1 MKIKKFAAYAAITA
15 LTVLIII
22 NPQNAMEAVRNAL
35 ELCMETIIPSLFPF
49 FVCSGLLIYSGFAQT
64 LSDIFSPVMKPLF
77 GINGSGAAAF
87 VLGLISGY
95 PLGAS
100 TTCSLY
106 EGGYITEGEAERLL
120 GFCNNSGP
128 LFILGAIG
136 TSLLGNPKIGWII
149 YLSHIAAAFIV
160 GIIFRFGRREYE
172 VISPQTPILSPK
184 RSIGEIFS
192 IVMSNSTASMINV
205 CGVIIFASTA
215 AKLILGFFPCD
226 RWYTALITGIFEFAS
241 GSSAVA
247 ALSAGEFEKII
258 LSSFIVGF
266 AGISVHLQVMSITS
280 KYRLSLKKYITGKI
294 LHAGISTMLVYI
306 VIRYTNILYKYQPAG
321 AAGMLNMGFFMA
333 AGFVVIASV
342 LIIFIGKTASLHS
355 AVRKIKY

>member
-1 MKIKKFAAYAAITA
+1 MKIKKLAAYAAVIA
-15 LTVLIII
+15 LTALIII
-22 NPQNAMEAVRNAL
+22 NPENAMQAVRDAL
-35 ELCMETIIPSLFPF
+35 ALCMETIIPSLFPF

-64 LSDIFSPVMKPLF
+64 LSNIFSPVMRPVF

-106 EGGYITEGEAERLL
+106 EGGYITEEEAERLL

-128 LFILGAIG
+128 LFILGAVG
-136 TSLLGNPKIGWII
+136 ASMFGNPKIGWII

-160 GIIFRFGRREYE
+160 GIIFRFGRKEYD
-172 VISPQTPILSPK
+172 VISPQTPILNPK

-192 IVMSNSTASMINV
+192 IVMSNSVASMLNV

-241 GSSAVA
+241 GSSAAA
-247 ALSAGEFEKII
+247 ALPAGEFERI
-258 LSSFIVGF
+258 LLSAFIVGF

-280 KYRLSLKKYITGKI
+280 KYHLSLKKYITGKI
-294 LHAGISTMLVYI
+294 LHAGISTVIVYN
-306 VIRYTNILYKYQPAG
+306 VIRYTDILYEFQPTG
-321 AAGMLNMGFFMA
+321 GLGMLNMGFFMA
-333 AGFVVIASV
+333 AGFVVLVSAV
-342 LIIFIGKTASLHS
+342 IIFTGKLHR
-355 AVRKIKY
+355 A

>member
-1 MKIKKFAAYAAITA
+1 MKIKKFAVYAAIIA
-15 LTVLIII
+15 LTVLIAAKPE
-22 NPQNAMEAVRNAL
+22 NSMDAVREAL
-35 ELCMETIIPSLFPF
+35 VLCMETIIPSLFPF

-64 LSDIFSPVMKPLF
+64 LAKVFSPIMKPLF

-136 TSLLGNPKIGWII
+136 ASMLGDPKIGWII
-149 YLSHIAAAFIV
+149 YISHIAAAFIV
-160 GIIFRFGRREYE
+160 GIIFRFGRKEYE
-172 VISPQTPILSPK
+172 VISPQTPILNPK

-192 IVMSNSTASMINV
+192 IVMSNSVASMLNV

-215 AKLILGFFPCD
+215 AKLILGFFPFD
-226 RWYTALITGIFEFAS
+226 GWYIAFIKGIFEFAS

-247 ALSAGEFEKII
+247 ALSIGEFEKIL
-258 LSSFIVGF
+258 LSAFIVGF
-266 AGISVHLQVMSITS
+266 AGMSVHLQVMSITS

-294 LHAGISTMLVYI
+294 LHAFISTFIVYN
-306 VIRYTNILYKYQPAG
+306 VIRYTNILYEFHPADG
-321 AAGMLNMGFFMA
+321 LKLMNTGFFMA
-333 AGFVVIASV
+333 AGFIALVSV
-342 LIIFIGKTASLHS
+342 LIICIGKA
-355 AVRKIKY
+355 AKRKYE